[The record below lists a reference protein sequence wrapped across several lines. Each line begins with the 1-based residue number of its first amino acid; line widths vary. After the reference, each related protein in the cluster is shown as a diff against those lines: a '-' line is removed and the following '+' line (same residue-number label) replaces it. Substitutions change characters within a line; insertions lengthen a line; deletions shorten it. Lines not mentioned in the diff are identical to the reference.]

1 MVKKFFSAVQRA
13 TGILFVLSQIALAAM
28 MLTTAYDTLMRYFFA
43 QPTDW
48 SVELNEVFLVFITL
62 FAGAELVKRDQH
74 IQMDLLYNKLPGG
87 PQKGARILI
96 YLVGFLIC
104 AGLFWLGLQ
113 ATISTYIGKVYAAG
127 AFRLPLWVLYA
138 MIPIGMG
145 LMFLEYLAHL
155 ISECMGE
162 NIPRRES

>member
-1 MVKKFFSAVQRA
+1 MGINLLSRVQKISGLFF
-13 TGILFVLSQIALAAM
+13 LLSQLTVAAM
-28 MLTTAYDTLMRYFFA
+28 MLTTAYDTIMRYFFA
-43 QPTDW
+43 QPTAW
-48 SVELNEVFLVFITL
+48 SVELNEVFLVFVTL

-127 AFRLPLWVLYA
+127 AFRLPLWLLYV

-145 LMFLEYLAHL
+145 LMFLEYLARL
-155 ISECMGE
+155 ISEIKGKDA
-162 NIPRRES
+162 PRRES

>member
-1 MVKKFFSAVQRA
+1 MGINLLSRVQKISGLFF
-13 TGILFVLSQIALAAM
+13 LLSQLTVAAM
-28 MLTTAYDTLMRYFFA
+28 MLTTAYDTIMRYFFA

-48 SVELNEVFLVFITL
+48 SVELNEVFLVFVTL

-127 AFRLPLWVLYA
+127 AFRLPLWLLYV

-145 LMFLEYLAHL
+145 LMFLEYLARL
-155 ISECMGE
+155 ISEIKGKDA
-162 NIPRRES
+162 PRRES

>member
-1 MVKKFFSAVQRA
+1 
-13 TGILFVLSQIALAAM
+13 M
-28 MLTTAYDTLMRYFFA
+28 MLTTAYDTVMRYFFA
-43 QPTDW
+43 RPTEW

-74 IQMDLLYNKLPGG
+74 IQMDLLYNQLPGG
-87 PQKGARILI
+87 PQKGVRILI

-104 AGLFWLGLQ
+104 AGLFWLGVQ

-127 AFRLPLWVLYA
+127 AFRLPLWVLYV

-145 LMFLEYLAHL
+145 FMFLEYLARL
-155 ISECMGE
+155 LSELKRKGT
-162 NIPRRES
+162 PGRES